1 MTLARLYG
9 RVQGHGSL
17 AVVTDGFRSVL
28 EPEGLLAGLCPLD
41 VHEAP
46 EEESHAGASARHGIF
61 TGALGQVGDL
71 FKRGLHQ
78 HCWIMVAPNSNRLP
92 PDLVRLITGYAERFP
107 RRVHLM
113 APSAWAADI
122 VSKHFDGHSIGV
134 VHAVPHGVSEQ
145 YRVRQDIS
153 DQTRAAYEDTGAFR
167 VMHFST
173 SDRQRKGT
181 VELVQAWMSLKQ
193 SGTWASNA
201 ELLCVMD
208 HLAQLAL
215 LDTLYERGLRVPP
228 GVRIVERADLTPQ
241 AMAQNLSRAHLV
253 CQPSRGEAFG
263 LVPLEALCCG
273 VPVAATPCTG
283 HSEYYLGR
291 VVGQPTQSNVAPGFV
306 TIPTGDFAP
315 LDDLPG
321 SVAPALDPAD
331 VEAALR
337 LARSSWASLQQR
349 AIEGAP
355 LWQSNWS
362 WKVSLGP
369 FVELLRKT

>member
-71 FKRGLHQ
+71 FKRGLHE
-78 HCWIMVAPNSNRLP
+78 HYWIMVAPNSNRLP
-92 PDLVRLITGYAERFP
+92 PDLVRLLTGYAERFP

-122 VSKHFDGHSIGV
+122 VSKHFIGV
-134 VHAVPHGVSEQ
+134 VPAVPHGVSEQ

-167 VMHFST
+167 VVHFST

-215 LDTLYERGLRVPP
+215 LDTLYERGLRVPA
-228 GVRIVERADLTPQ
+228 GVRIVDRADLTPQ

-273 VPVAATPCTG
+273 VPVAATACTG
-283 HSEYYLGR
+283 HLAYLNDGFL
-291 VVGQPTQSNVAPGFV
+291 PTAE
-306 TIPTGDFAP
+306 IIRTGALAP

-321 SVAPALDPAD
+321 SVAPSLDPEDIEHSLRRVRTAWPIVQED
-331 VEAALR
+331 ALAA
-337 LARSSWASLQQR
+337 
-349 AIEGAP
+349 AP